1 MSLGKKENEEK
12 RFSVDLL
19 EILTQNVL
27 PSSVNL
33 FGRTVY
39 FKILHGQGKLG
50 LILVLLNTKHRALNY
65 FFIIILKLN
74 NTNL

>member
-39 FKILHGQGKLG
+39 FKLLHVQGKLG
-50 LILVLLNTKHRALNY
+50 LIHTGP
-65 FFIIILKLN
+65 
-74 NTNL
+74 T